1 MTVPV
6 VAASDRH
13 SPMLQTLGGPGAG
26 LLARTVARV
35 LRKPEGIF
43 GTVILSL
50 LVMVAF
56 LAPQI
61 APYDPLEIGADI
73 PLAAPSGN
81 HWFGT
86 DDLGRDV
93 LSRVIFGARIS
104 LSVSFFSALAAFLL
118 AVPLGMTAGYLGG
131 NTDAV
136 ISRLFDTLFAFPG
149 ILIGI
154 ALAAALGAGILN
166 VVVAVAII
174 NIPSLGRLTR
184 IAVMAQK
191 HQEYVLAGRAL
202 GATELRIIARHI
214 LPNIIPPLMVQ
225 LTVLMAG
232 AVLLEAAFSF
242 LGLGSRPPSPSW
254 GTMLDNGRNFLAQAP
269 WLGFFPGLAITL
281 MILGLNAL
289 EDALRVALNPRSQ

>member
-6 VAASDRH
+6 VATSDTR
-13 SPMLQTLGGPGAG
+13 SPVLQALGGPGTG

-43 GTVILSL
+43 GTVVLSL
-50 LVMVAF
+50 LVTVAL

-61 APYDPLEIGADI
+61 APHDPLEIGADI

-104 LSVSFFSALAAFLL
+104 LSVSFLSALAAFLL
-118 AVPLGMTAGYLGG
+118 AVPLGMMAGYLGG
-131 NTDAV
+131 NTDAM

-184 IAVMAQK
+184 VAVMAQK
-191 HQEYVLAGRAL
+191 HQEYILAGRAL
-202 GATELRIIARHI
+202 GATQLRIISRHI

-232 AVLLEAAFSF
+232 AVLLEAAFSV

-269 WLGFFPGLAITL
+269 WLGFFPGLAITM

>member
-1 MTVPV
+1 VSVPV
-6 VAASDRH
+6 VAASDKRPTGLRALDH
-13 SPMLQTLGGPGAG
+13 PGAG
-26 LLARTVARV
+26 LLARTAGRV

-43 GTVILSL
+43 GIVILSMLVL
-50 LVMVAF
+50 LAL
-56 LAPQI
+56 LAPFV
-61 APYDPLEIGADI
+61 APHDPLEIGADI
-73 PLAAPSGN
+73 PLAAPSSA

-86 DDLGRDV
+86 DDLGRDE

-104 LSVSFFSALAAFLL
+104 LSVSFLSALGAFLL
-118 AVPLGMTAGYLGG
+118 AVPLGMVAGYLGG
-131 NTDAV
+131 NADAV
-136 ISRLFDTLFAFPG
+136 ISRLFDTIFAFPG

-154 ALAAALGAGILN
+154 ALAAALGAGIFN

-184 IAVMAQK
+184 IAVLAQR
-191 HQEYVLAGRAL
+191 HQDYVMAGRAL
-202 GATELRIIARHI
+202 GASELRIIARHI
-214 LPNIIPPLMVQ
+214 LPNITPPLMVQ

-269 WLGFFPGLAITL
+269 WLGFFPGVAITT

-289 EDALRVALNPRSQ
+289 EDALRVSLNPRSQ